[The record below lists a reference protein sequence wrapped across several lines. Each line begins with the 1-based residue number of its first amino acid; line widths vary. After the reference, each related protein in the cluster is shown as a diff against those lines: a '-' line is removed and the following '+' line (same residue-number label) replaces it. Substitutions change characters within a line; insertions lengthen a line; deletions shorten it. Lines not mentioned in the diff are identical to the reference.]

1 MTKALLVTAMR
12 MSRLKNVCLSG
23 NMFECRSG
31 TFTHWAT
38 LARFDQRPH
47 KQGKCKYN
55 PQAHHKQV
63 ADVATRCCFISFIN
77 LWIYL
82 HKVTRISVFEPA
94 SRKYAHYFRLLWAVT
109 FYLGGQIFFR
119 KHYQEPPPQ
128 TSEEFPASLNP
139 GEENMDWIGRIFV
152 MWRCLITYF
161 CC

>member
-77 LWIYL
+77 L
-82 HKVTRISVFEPA
+82 
-94 SRKYAHYFRLLWAVT
+94 
-109 FYLGGQIFFR
+109 
-119 KHYQEPPPQ
+119 
-128 TSEEFPASLNP
+128 
-139 GEENMDWIGRIFV
+139 
-152 MWRCLITYF
+152 
-161 CC
+161 